1 MIEQTKFE
9 YSPLGIKGLKTLK
22 ISQKKLNTKEK
33 KKSDMNNK
41 SGGKKLEAIKKK
53 TRTAIKK
60 IKSQKKLLVEKIK
73 KNEKSA
79 KTVLLKTISMT
90 Y

>member
-1 MIEQTKFE
+1 
-9 YSPLGIKGLKTLK
+9 
-22 ISQKKLNTKEK
+22 
-33 KKSDMNNK
+33 MNNK
-41 SGGKKLEAIKKK
+41 SGEKKLEAIKKK